1 MDSNYIGSN
10 DIYNSIIEYKSVQG
24 LNGFLLLSYLGSHPD
39 RTDKFY
45 NKLDDLIVEL
55 INRGYEFTDLES
67 SISLVKRY

>member
-24 LNGFLLLSYLGSHPD
+24 LNGFLLISHLGTDPN

-45 NKLDDLIVEL
+45 NTLDDLIVEL
-55 INRGYEFTDLES
+55 KNRGYEFTDLES
-67 SISLVKRY
+67 SLSLVKRY

>member
-10 DIYNSIIEYKSVQG
+10 DIHNSIIEYKSVQG